1 MFCNK
6 CGNPLPKEG
15 AVCKFCGAMMSE
27 EQIKMIQEQK
37 KEQEFRPELMTEK
50 YGQKGKIV
58 YREETKNNNLI
69 IYLAVVGGLVLFIII
84 LAIILNS

>member
-6 CGNPLPKEG
+6 CGNPLPNEG
-15 AVCKFCGAMMSE
+15 AVCKFCGAMMNS
-27 EQIKMIQEQK
+27 EQINMIREQA

-50 YGQKGKIV
+50 YGQSKIE
-58 YREETKNNNLI
+58 YREDKSNNNLA
-69 IYLAVVGGLVLFIII
+69 IYLIVIGGIVLFIII

>member
-6 CGNPLPKEG
+6 CGNPLPNEG
-15 AVCKFCGAMMSE
+15 AVCKFCGAMMNS
-27 EQIKMIQEQK
+27 EQINMIREQA

-50 YGQKGKIV
+50 YGQSKIE
-58 YREETKNNNLI
+58 YREDKSNNNLA
-69 IYLAVVGGLVLFIII
+69 IYLIIIGGIVLFIII

>member
-6 CGNPLPKEG
+6 CGNPLPNEG

-27 EQIKMIQEQK
+27 EQIKMIREQK
-37 KEQEFRPELMTEK
+37 KEKEFRPELMTEK
-50 YGQKGKIV
+50 YGQSKIG
-58 YREETKNNNLI
+58 YRDDNKNSNI
-69 IYLAVVGGLVLFIII
+69 VVVLFVMGGIVLFIII